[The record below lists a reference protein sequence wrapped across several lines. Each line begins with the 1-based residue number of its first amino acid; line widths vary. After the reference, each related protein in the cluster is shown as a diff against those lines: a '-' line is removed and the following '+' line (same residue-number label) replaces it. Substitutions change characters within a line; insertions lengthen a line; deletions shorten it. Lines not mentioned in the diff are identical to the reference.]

1 MARSSV
7 AAHIRTATQF
17 ALVSAMVGA
26 FTAVP
31 ASAQGAPSLLD
42 APRQPAGPAAPAAQP
57 VAPPA
62 PPAANSKAGSGSAN
76 ARYASDGW
84 MYTAVASNPVNG
96 DVYAVSLAQGGKPAG
111 HLLRFAPNSEQVT
124 DLGLLPVDGT
134 ASREVTSAAFTSH
147 GTLAL
152 FNGAEFFTI
161 DLSGD
166 GGAVRLDTVA
176 TLPAVQQVI
185 EVDGERG
192 SVDTLSAWTSAIGDA
207 EDELHAVSRDHDG
220 RLFAWRL
227 DTASGDAVVSPLQ
240 VKPELDVTQVGEL
253 NYAYAKDA
261 ATLVF
266 ADSQARSIEV
276 RDGVVVGTYAAP
288 SVTENFRELAYL
300 PKGAPYKP
308 VTQAAEPAAQD
319 PARPPAGT
327 NNEAAAPAL
336 PTTTAP
342 PAEPTP
348 GAPTPEALVD
358 VDAGA
363 PKDEARDV
371 KVTVVTERGAAVHG
385 ATVEVPELGIT
396 ETTDKNGQAV
406 LPIPAGVGDTEVI
419 VDGGVGGDVDGG
431 ATTLHAGAQAL
442 RVYAA
447 DGAADDADAG
457 TAGGADASAFRDST
471 IRVFVETDNGQ
482 PVQQAEVISRD
493 GLAIQVNGLTNED
506 GYVDVVVPGN
516 VGTARTI
523 RLGVRSAPAGYKP
536 ATKEIDRYEDGAT
549 ITLPAGE
556 TTKSRPGEILEVV
569 DEVKDV
575 LGVLAGPAAAAGFA
589 ASRGGAAATT
599 TRPNMNGARATGTAT
614 STTGTATSATGTAT
628 SATGT
633 KTGAA
638 ATTPTRSTG
647 RTTSATSTSAA
658 VQAAGSRTTSASS
671 STSKSSTTS
680 SSTSSNRDDLADTGT
695 PMRTVIA
702 LGILAMLIGA
712 AYVAMG
718 RRRD

>member
-26 FTAVP
+26 ATAVP
-31 ASAQGAPSLLD
+31 ATAQGAPSLLD
-42 APRQPAGPAAPAAQP
+42 ALRQPAGPAAPAAQP
-57 VAPPA
+57 AVLPA
-62 PPAANSKAGSGSAN
+62 IPTANSKAGSGSTN
-76 ARYASDGW
+76 ARYASGGW
-84 MYTAVASNPVNG
+84 TYTAMASNPVNG
-96 DVYAVSLAQGGKPAG
+96 DVYAVSLAQGGKSAG
-111 HLLRFAPNSEQVT
+111 HLLRFAPNSEQVA
-124 DLGLLPVDGT
+124 DLGPLPLDAAVLSG
-134 ASREVTSAAFTSH
+134 VTSAAFTSH

-166 GGAVRLDTVA
+166 GGVARLDTVA

-493 GLAIQVNGLTNED
+493 GLAIQVDGLTNQD

-614 STTGTATSATGTAT
+614 SATGTTA

-680 SSTSSNRDDLADTGT
+680 SSTASNRDDLADTGT

-712 AYVAMG
+712 AYVALG

>member
-1 MARSSV
+1 MLSERYAKFMARSSV

-26 FTAVP
+26 ITAVP
-31 ASAQGAPSLLD
+31 ASAQGASSLLD
-42 APRQPAGPAAPAAQP
+42 VLRQPAGPAAPAAQP
-57 VAPPA
+57 AASPA
-62 PPAANSKAGSGSAN
+62 LPTANSKAGSGSAN
-76 ARYASDGW
+76 ARYASGGW
-84 MYTAVASNPVNG
+84 TYTAVAANPVNG
-96 DVYAVSLAQGGKPAG
+96 DVYAVSLAQDGKPAG
-111 HLLRFAPNSEQVT
+111 HLLRFAPNSKQVA
-124 DLGLLPVDGT
+124 DLGLLPVDGA

-152 FNGAEFFTI
+152 FDGAEFFTI

-166 GGAVRLDTVA
+166 GEAARLDTAA

-207 EDELHAVSRDHDG
+207 EDELHAVSRDRDG

-227 DTASGDAVVSPLQ
+227 DTATGDAVVSPLQ
-240 VKPELDVTQVGEL
+240 VKPGLDVTQVGEL

-266 ADSQARSIEV
+266 ADDQARSIEV

-308 VTQAAEPAAQD
+308 VTQVAEPAAQA

-342 PAEPTP
+342 QAEPTP
-348 GAPTPEALVD
+348 GAPAPEALVE

-363 PKDEARDV
+363 PADEARDV
-371 KVTVVTERGAAVHG
+371 KVTVVTERGAAVEG

-396 ETTDKNGQAV
+396 ETTDKNGQAM

-419 VDGGVGGDVDGG
+419 VDGG

-447 DGAADDADAG
+447 NGAAGDAG
-457 TAGGADASAFRDST
+457 TAGGADAASFKDST

-556 TTKSRPGEILEVV
+556 TTKSRPGQILEVV

-599 TRPNMNGARATGTAT
+599 TRANMNGARATGTAT
-614 STTGTATSATGTAT
+614 STTGTTTSATGTAT
-628 SATGT
+628 SVTGT
-633 KTGAA
+633 ETGAA

-680 SSTSSNRDDLADTGT
+680 SSTASNRDDLADTGT